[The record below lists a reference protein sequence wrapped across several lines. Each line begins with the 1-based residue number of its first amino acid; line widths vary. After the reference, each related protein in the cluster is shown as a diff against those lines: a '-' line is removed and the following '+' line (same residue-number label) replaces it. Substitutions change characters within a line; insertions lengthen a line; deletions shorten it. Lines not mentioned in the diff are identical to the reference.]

1 MPTADG
7 EGGRFSEWS
16 FWDEGIDDF
25 VDDEYFN
32 PEDIIKE
39 QEEKLK
45 EGSELQSQ
53 LAEMDRENIEEQNNC
68 EKSNEK
74 ETDDNSERKIS
85 DDGKISEEKTHDTNS
100 DENEKISEEKNEEK
114 EKISE
119 EKNEEEGK
127 GNQI

>member
-1 MPTADG
+1 VPTADG

-45 EGSELQSQ
+45 EVSELQDQ
-53 LAEMDRENIEEQNNC
+53 LAEMDGENIEEQNNC
-68 EKSNEK
+68 EKSNEE
-74 ETDDNSERKIS
+74 ETDDNNEKKISDDGNEKKIS
-85 DDGKISEEKTHDTNS
+85 DDGKVLPEEKTHDTNS
-100 DENEKISEEKNEEK
+100 DEKDKISG
-114 EKISE
+114 
-119 EKNEEEGK
+119 EKNEEEEN